1 MDWVLDD
8 IKELLI
14 MIDVIIYH
22 GYLRKNTFLILFKI
36 YIVIFRDEMTGY
48 IKI

>member
-14 MIDVIIYH
+14 MIDVKIYH
-22 GYLRKNTFLILFKI
+22 GYLIKNIFLIFI
-36 YIVIFRDEMTGY
+36 
-48 IKI
+48 